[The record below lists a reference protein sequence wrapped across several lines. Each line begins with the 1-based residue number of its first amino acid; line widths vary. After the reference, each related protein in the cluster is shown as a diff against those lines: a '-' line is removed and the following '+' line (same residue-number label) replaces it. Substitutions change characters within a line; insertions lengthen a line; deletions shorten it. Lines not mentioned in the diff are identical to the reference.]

1 MKYID
6 LHLHTTASDG
16 SFPPTDVVRMAAE
29 AGFTA
34 IAITDHDN
42 TTGLAEAMEAGQRYG
57 VEIVPGIELSADY
70 HGIEIHILGLDIDP
84 KAESLGDLLEQALTH
99 REERNRRITAR
110 LREEGV
116 QVTMEELREKF
127 PGAVLGRPHI
137 GMLMM
142 EKGYVADV
150 KESFREYMGKGAKC
164 YVPKVNMPPE
174 QAIGRIIH
182 AGGLPVLAH
191 PYQYE
196 LPEEGLRELITLVKD
211 LGCVGME
218 SVYSKYDEEQT
229 DHLLALC
236 EEFDLVP
243 TGGSDFHGTPK
254 PNIFVGT
261 TKAPYAYLERLRAL
275 KKG

>member
-16 SFPPTDVVRMAAE
+16 SFPPGEVVRMAAE
-29 AGFTA
+29 AGYTA

-42 TTGLAEAMEAGQRYG
+42 TTGLPEAMEAGRKYG
-57 VEIVPGIELSADY
+57 VEVVPGIELSTNY
-70 HGIEIHILGLDIDP
+70 KGMEIHILGLYIDP
-84 KAESLGDLLEQALTH
+84 EAESLGDLLEQALKH
-99 REERNRRITAR
+99 REERNCRITAA
-110 LREEGV
+110 LREAGV

-142 EKGYVADV
+142 EKGYVESV

-164 YVPKVNMPPE
+164 YIPKVNMPMD
-174 QAIGRIIH
+174 QAIERILR

-196 LPEEGLRELITLVKD
+196 LPEEGLRELIRTVKD

-218 SVYSKYDEEQT
+218 SVYSKYDEAQT
-229 DHLLALC
+229 AHLLELC
-236 EEFDLVP
+236 KEFDLVP

-261 TKAPYAYLERLRAL
+261 TKVPYAYLERLKAL
-275 KKG
+275 KK